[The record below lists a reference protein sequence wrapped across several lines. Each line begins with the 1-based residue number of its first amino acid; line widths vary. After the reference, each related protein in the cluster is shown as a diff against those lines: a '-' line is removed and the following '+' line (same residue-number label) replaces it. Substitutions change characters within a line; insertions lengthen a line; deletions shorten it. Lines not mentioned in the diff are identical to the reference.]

1 MLPQHD
7 ERWMRLALEEAQK
20 ALQADEV
27 PIGAVVVSQGKLIG
41 RGHNQ
46 PIATSDPTAH
56 AEIIALREAATR
68 MGNYRLADTS
78 LYVTVE
84 PCLMCV
90 GAMVQAR
97 IERLVYGAPDPKAG
111 AISSAQ
117 DIASMRGLNHRFAVT
132 SGVLEEKC
140 RQLLQDFFQRKR
152 GERQPAKA

>member
-1 MLPQHD
+1 
-7 ERWMRLALEEAQK
+7 MRLALEEAQK

-27 PIGAVVVSQGKLIG
+27 PIGAVAVSQGRLIG

-46 PIATSDPTAH
+46 PIEKNDPTAH

-68 MGNYRLADTS
+68 MENYRLPEAS

-97 IERLVYGAPDPKAG
+97 IKRLVYGTADPKGG
-111 AISSAQ
+111 AISSTQ

-132 SGVLEEKC
+132 SGVMEQEC

-152 GERQPAKA
+152 GETQPAKT

>member
-1 MLPQHD
+1 
-7 ERWMRLALEEAQK
+7 MRLALEEARK

-46 PIATSDPTAH
+46 PIATNDPTAH

-68 MGNYRLADTS
+68 MGNYRLPEAS

-84 PCLMCV
+84 PCMMCV

-97 IERLVYGAPDPKAG
+97 IKRLVYGAPDPKAG

-117 DIASMRGLNHRFAVT
+117 DVASMPGLNPRFAVT
-132 SGVLEEKC
+132 SGVMEQEC
-140 RQLLQDFFQRKR
+140 RLLLQDFFQRKR

>member
-1 MLPQHD
+1 
-7 ERWMRLALEEAQK
+7 MRLALEEARK

-46 PIATSDPTAH
+46 PIATNDPTAH
-56 AEIIALREAATR
+56 AEIMALREAATR
-68 MGNYRLADTS
+68 MGNYRLPEAS

-97 IERLVYGAPDPKAG
+97 IARLVYGAPDPKAG
-111 AISSAQ
+111 AISSTQ
-117 DIASMRGLNHRFAVT
+117 DIARIRGLNHRFAVT
-132 SGVLEEKC
+132 SGIMEQEC

-152 GERQPAKA
+152 EETQPAKA

>member
-1 MLPQHD
+1 MLPPQD

-27 PIGAVVVSQGKLIG
+27 PIGAVVVSQGMLIG

-46 PIATSDPTAH
+46 PIATNDPTAH

-68 MGNYRLADTS
+68 MGNYRLPDAS

-97 IERLVYGAPDPKAG
+97 IKRLVYGAPDPKAG
-111 AISSAQ
+111 AISSTQ
-117 DIASMRGLNHRFAVT
+117 DIDSMPGLNHRFAVT
-132 SGVLEEKC
+132 SGVMEHEC
-140 RQLLQDFFQRKR
+140 RQLLQDFFQKKR
-152 GERQPAKA
+152 GETQPAKA

>member
-1 MLPQHD
+1 
-7 ERWMRLALEEAQK
+7 MRLALEEARK

-46 PIATSDPTAH
+46 PIATNDPTAH

-68 MGNYRLADTS
+68 MGNYRLPEAS

-84 PCLMCV
+84 PCMMCV

-97 IERLVYGAPDPKAG
+97 IKRLVYGAPDPKAG
-111 AISSAQ
+111 TISSTQ

-132 SGVLEEKC
+132 SGVMEQEC
-140 RQLLQDFFQRKR
+140 RQLLQDFFQKKR
-152 GERQPAKA
+152 GETQPAKA